1 MIVDAVLEVVGQIP
15 PGRVMS
21 YGDIAVELGI
31 RSARQVGLVLHRHG
45 VAVPWHRVVMADG
58 RPAPGKAVEQL
69 RRLRADGTP
78 LVPDGSRV
86 DMPRAR
92 WSG

>member
-1 MIVDAVLEVVGQIP
+1 VFVEPVLEAVERIP

-21 YGDIAVELGI
+21 YGDIAHEVGL

-45 VAVPWHRVVMADG
+45 GGVPWHRVVMADG

-69 RRLRADGTP
+69 RLLRADGTP
-78 LVPDGSRV
+78 LLADGSRV
-86 DMPRAR
+86 DMSRAR
-92 WSG
+92 WGG